1 MILRL
6 CSVAADSGRMIECE
20 NHSPQQPPWEEYIP
34 PTMPPMRYRLGPEQ
48 WEMYATGGSG
58 NPMIKIF
65 DAPDVVLDS
74 LRLACEGLEA
84 LEKMR
89 HFFEWTLTRS
99 EESYER
105 DSRFGQRAE
114 SKSNDMR

>member
-1 MILRL
+1 MITP
-6 CSVAADSGRMIECE
+6 
-20 NHSPQQPPWEEYIP
+20 SPFSF
-34 PTMPPMRYRLGPEQ
+34 
-48 WEMYATGGSG
+48 ATF
-58 NPMIKIF
+58 F